1 MSGGYP
7 RSCFGQRFYLAPS
20 CDQIQT
26 YRNAEFKRE
35 FGRACTGGRAQDC
48 VPQASGP
55 FVGADQGRHRDQ
67 QRHGTKGDGWV
78 AQNPCCNRA
87 PKCLIYRTPRGRIL
101 TAQNHPIVGSCPCL
115 PLGNLQGVI
124 PPKNTDK
131 HGGEHEQSGLVMIRG
146 KQRPNLRAAH
156 VRVRIAENPG
166 KTRVP
171 EGLSSRYALKVKT
184 EMWSNRSPE
193 DARAR
198 AV

>member
-1 MSGGYP
+1 MHWWTRSGLCSSGIRAVLGRRSRP
-7 RSCFGQRFYLAPS
+7 RPGSAK
-20 CDQIQT
+20 
-26 YRNAEFKRE
+26 A
-35 FGRACTGGRAQDC
+35 
-48 VPQASGP
+48 
-55 FVGADQGRHRDQ
+55 RH
-67 QRHGTKGDGWV
+67 KGNGWV
-78 AQNPCCNRA
+78 AQNPCCNPV

-124 PPKNTDK
+124 PPRNTDK

-198 AV
+198 AVDVSD

>member
-1 MSGGYP
+1 MS
-7 RSCFGQRFYLAPS
+7 SS
-20 CDQIQT
+20 
-26 YRNAEFKRE
+26 
-35 FGRACTGGRAQDC
+35 
-48 VPQASGP
+48 S
-55 FVGADQGRHRDQ
+55 
-67 QRHGTKGDGWV
+67 KGNGWV
-78 AQNPCCNRA
+78 AQNPGCNPV
-87 PKCLIYRTPRGRIL
+87 PKCLICRTSKVRIL
-101 TAQNHPIVGSCPCL
+101 TARNHPIVGSCPCL

-124 PPKNTDK
+124 PPRNTDK

-198 AV
+198 AVDVSD